1 MASDEPFFFCP
12 LGCLI
17 KRRRQTSQWTKEKGL
32 IRGHKEKKGRQA
44 NGQKR
49 KGSSEA
55 IKRRRAD
62 NPMEKRERGHQRS

>member
-1 MASDEPFFFCP
+1 MTSDDFFLFCP
-12 LGCLI
+12 LVCHDRQPNEQKRKGSSAAI
-17 KRRRQTSQWTKEKGL
+17 KRRRTDNPN
-32 IRGHKEKKGRQA
+32 R
-44 NGQKR
+44 QKR